1 MIRLENVS
9 RRYETDGRTV
19 AALDGLSLS
28 LERGEEVAVVG
39 SSGSGKTTL
48 LNLLGLLLTPDE
60 GRYLLAG
67 KDVSSF
73 SSARRASLRAEFIG
87 FVFQD
92 FHLIPRYTAREN
104 VELPLLVAGMRAA
117 SRHAMAEAA

>member
-73 SSARRASLRAEFIG
+73 SSARRASSAARCSLRWD
-87 FVFQD
+87 VVSS
-92 FHLIPRYTAREN
+92 IPAIRLVISSTAD
-104 VELPLLVAGMRAA
+104 AA
-117 SRHAMAEAA
+117 ALRSI